1 MQSVNCESGRVVK
14 VRRKASADLDY
25 GEKRNAHMNMVI
37 SIFENGKIEDLVYTK
52 GRIKNYMRGITDY
65 CANDKNVYKKEKR
78 TQIVYKYSEEAWK
91 LKDNEENK
99 DLVGDHVIPLEVI
112 FQECMK
118 IRAEKIG
125 NHCGHHLRE
134 FLEQH
139 LEVIMITKKED
150 KLLRGSKLQ
159 SKMPEGFSF
168 ATMKTKYPRYDAVGI
183 KIEPQSYR
191 NSLKNQTY

>member
-1 MQSVNCESGRVVK
+1 
-14 VRRKASADLDY
+14 
-25 GEKRNAHMNMVI
+25 
-37 SIFENGKIEDLVYTK
+37 
-52 GRIKNYMRGITDY
+52 MRGITDF
-65 CANDKNVYKKEKR
+65 CANNNHTYKREKR
-78 TQIVYKYSEEAWK
+78 TQIVFKYSEEAWK
-91 LKDNEENK
+91 LKDEKGNPN
-99 DLVGDHVIPLEVI
+99 LVGDHVIPLEVI

-159 SKMPEGFSF
+159 SKMPPGFSF
-168 ATMKTKYPRYDAVGI
+168 ATMKTKYPRYHAVGI
-183 KIEPQSYR
+183 KIEPQSIR
-191 NSLKNQTY
+191 NSLKNQTQ

>member
-1 MQSVNCESGRVVK
+1 MQSVNCESGRMVK

-99 DLVGDHVIPLEVI
+99 
-112 FQECMK
+112 
-118 IRAEKIG
+118 
-125 NHCGHHLRE
+125 
-134 FLEQH
+134 
-139 LEVIMITKKED
+139 T
-150 KLLRGSKLQ
+150 LL
-159 SKMPEGFSF
+159 
-168 ATMKTKYPRYDAVGI
+168 ATM
-183 KIEPQSYR
+183 
-191 NSLKNQTY
+191 

>member
-1 MQSVNCESGRVVK
+1 MLSVNCESGRLVK

-25 GEKRNAHMNMVI
+25 GEKRNAHMKTVL
-37 SIFENGKIEDLVYTK
+37 SIFENGEIEDLKYTK
-52 GRIKNYMRGITDY
+52 HLIKYFMRGITDF
-65 CANDKNVYKKEKR
+65 CANNNHTYKREKR
-78 TQIVYKYSEEAWK
+78 TQLVFKYSEDAWK
-91 LKDNEENK
+91 LKDEKGNPN
-99 DLVGDHVIPLEVI
+99 LVGDHVIPLEVI

-118 IRAEKIG
+118 IRQNIG
-125 NHCGHHLRE
+125 KKCGHHLRE
-134 FLEQH
+134 FLEQY

-183 KIEPQSYR
+183 KIEPQSNK
-191 NSLKNQTY
+191 NSLKNQTQ

>member
-1 MQSVNCESGRVVK
+1 MQSVNCESGRLVK

-65 CANDKNVYKKEKR
+65 CANDKNVYKNEKR

-118 IRAEKIG
+118 IRQEKIG
-125 NHCGHHLRE
+125 NHCDVYLRK
-134 FLEQH
+134 FLEQY

-159 SKMPEGFSF
+159 SKMPPGFSF
-168 ATMKTKYPRYDAVGI
+168 ATMKTKYPRYHAVGI
-183 KIEPQSYR
+183 KIEPQSIK
-191 NSLKNQTY
+191 NSLKNQT